1 MRLVTTRDRLQAAIQ
16 AAERIVGKK
25 ESLPVLSCIVLEA
38 DTDLAVRST
47 NLEASI
53 EIRVPCECS
62 EKGVVAVPAS
72 IFSQTIRAVSGDKI
86 TLATEDSNL
95 VLEARGTRTLIKALP
110 SDEFPAF
117 VTQSDTAVKLTVVRE
132 KLMRGI
138 QSVSY
143 AASLSMIR
151 PELGSV
157 FVSISP
163 NGFLCAATD
172 SFRLAEKKISGARS
186 DDQQDILIPLKHAT
200 ELVHILER
208 MPSDEVELNVDDSQL
223 LVAGGGIRFASRI
236 IEGNFPNYKEIIPK
250 QFTTEATL
258 LKNECVEMLRKAR
271 VFAGAEQ
278 HVGFHVYPQKKIF
291 SATAQSANVGEM
303 SDTLDAALTGDDI
316 DINFNIG
323 YVADCLSS
331 IEADSVVLGFA
342 GPGRP
347 LVIRGVNDA
356 NFTYLVMPLNR

>member
-1 MRLVTTRDRLQAAIQ
+1 MRITTTRDRLQNAIQ
-16 AAERIVGKK
+16 TAERIVGKK

-38 DTDLAVRST
+38 ESDLVIRST

-53 EIRVPCECS
+53 EIHVPCECE
-62 EKGVVAVPAS
+62 EKGVLAIPAS
-72 IFSQTIRAVSGDKI
+72 ILSQTIRATSGDKV
-86 TLATEDSNL
+86 TLTTDENNL
-95 VLEARGTRTLIKALP
+95 VLESRGARTLIKALP

-117 VTQSDTAVKLTVVRE
+117 STQSDSATTIQVARE

-157 FVSISP
+157 FVSLSSS
-163 NGFLCAATD
+163 GLLCAATD
-172 SFRLAEKKISGARS
+172 SFRLAEKKISGALGEGE
-186 DDQQDILIPLKHAT
+186 QDILIPLKHAT

-208 MPSDEVELNVDDSQL
+208 MQGESVELSIDESQL
-223 LVAGGGIRFASRI
+223 MVSGGGIRFASRI
-236 IEGNFPNYKEIIPK
+236 IDGTFPNYKEIVPK
-250 QFTTEATL
+250 SFTTEATV
-258 LKNECVEMLRKAR
+258 LKSEFAEMLRKAR

-278 HVGFHVYPQKKIF
+278 HVGLHAYPKKKIF
-291 SATAQSANVGEM
+291 SATAQSSNVGEM

-323 YVADCLSS
+323 YIADCLSS
-331 IEADSVVLGFA
+331 IDADSVVLGFS

-347 LVIRGVNDA
+347 LVLRGVNDQH
-356 NFTYLVMPLNR
+356 FTYLVMPLNR